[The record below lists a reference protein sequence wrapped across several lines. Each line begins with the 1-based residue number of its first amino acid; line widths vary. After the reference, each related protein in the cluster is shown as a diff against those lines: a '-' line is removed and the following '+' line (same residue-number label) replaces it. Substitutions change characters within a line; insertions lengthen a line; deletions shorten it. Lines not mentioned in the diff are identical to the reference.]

1 MVIAASASCTLK
13 KRNRTIRI
21 AKVWRVGKNG
31 TPSAPEYARK
41 SRACCPGL
49 CHCTMDVAA
58 GIGLTGGVA
67 VFVKNSVPRVSVAND
82 RVPVPPNVTGVAEA

>member
-1 MVIAASASCTLK
+1 
-13 KRNRTIRI
+13 
-21 AKVWRVGKNG
+21 
-31 TPSAPEYARK
+31 
-41 SRACCPGL
+41 
-49 CHCTMDVAA
+49 MDVAA